1 MLKLTQKPHAM
12 QKSYKEWRTAFER
25 ASAAPHNGDTYN
37 IHGGLAAG
45 KSKHRPFRDEK
56 KNEEMCVCIV
66 FGRRWA
72 FFRSCVRSKP
82 SVQVKIGCC

>member
-56 KNEEMCVCIV
+56 KTRKCVCVLCLDADGRFFVHV
-66 FGRRWA
+66 FAANHRFKSR
-72 FFRSCVRSKP
+72 
-82 SVQVKIGCC
+82 